1 MRWLLGLRLWSHEW
15 LLHAAVMLLLQAA
28 GMQLLHALPLMLQ
41 QMLLTHVTSVGLQ
54 LLRLNVLLV
63 LVSVLLW
70 CGLTAAPLLQSPLCP
85 AGACCASGGR
95 WRASTEKPPDLV
107 EVCGLLQRCWTVLL

>member
-1 MRWLLGLRLWSHEW
+1 MRW

-28 GMQLLHALPLMLQ
+28 GMRLLHALPLMLLQ
-41 QMLLTHVTSVGLQ
+41 RLLTHVTSVGLQ

-70 CGLTAAPLLQSPLCP
+70 CGLTASPLLQSPLCP
-85 AGACCASGGR
+85 AGACCASRGR
-95 WRASTEKPPDLV
+95 RHTSTEQPPDLV
-107 EVCGLLQRCWTVLL
+107 DVCGLLQWCWKAL